1 MNYSFKEKRFLIK
14 PFPILFIKNFINKKK
29 KKNIINEISNI
40 EKKTSVK
47 KVMGGRYQYSK
58 ILFKKNDTCSEIYN
72 YFNQKKTFEKI
83 FKHIYDD
90 SNQFLIK
97 KDQFNNFVKKRN
109 ILHKIINKFFP
120 KLLKNS
126 FFLDMD
132 FSVAKNNYCREPHHD
147 RDTRILSFLIY
158 LNTTKNSN
166 GGRLEIYEYKKNSNH
181 HFERFPKKKNLNLY
195 KMIKPEF
202 GKFIAF
208 FSSPDSIHGVEKF
221 ISKNNEKRIFLYGSY
236 TTFKKVDWKKT

>member
-29 KKNIINEISNI
+29 KINIINEISNI

-109 ILHKIINKFFP
+109 ILHKMINKFFP

-195 KMIKPEF
+195 NMIKPEF